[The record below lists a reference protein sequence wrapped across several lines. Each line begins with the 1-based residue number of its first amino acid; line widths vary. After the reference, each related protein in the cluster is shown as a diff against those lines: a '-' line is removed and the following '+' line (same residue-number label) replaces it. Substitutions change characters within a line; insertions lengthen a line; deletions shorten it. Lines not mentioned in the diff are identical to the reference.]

1 MIRLPFALLAALT
14 LYVSVI
20 ANFIYAAPDASEAA
34 WARHANL
41 FWGANATTEQ
51 ARLYARQASAGIP
64 PVNATVFF
72 DDDAPDP
79 LRWYLRDLR
88 PVDDIAVATVI
99 VKTST
104 PPSAEAQAAALYH
117 VDYAEG
123 WLPNFKAAKSAEVIR
138 FLLSGRIWGPVSTKD
153 LTIVV
158 RKPSTS
164 APTVILTPP
173 Q

>member
-1 MIRLPFALLAALT
+1 M
-14 LYVSVI
+14 
-20 ANFIYAAPDASEAA
+20 
-34 WARHANL
+34 
-41 FWGANATTEQ
+41 
-51 ARLYARQASAGIP
+51 
-64 PVNATVFF
+64 NATVFF

-79 LRWYLRDLR
+79 LRWYLRNLR
-88 PVDDIAVATVI
+88 PVDDATIATVM

-104 PPSAEAQAAALYH
+104 PPSTEAQAAATYR

-123 WLPNFKAAKSAEVIR
+123 WLPNFKATKSAEVVR